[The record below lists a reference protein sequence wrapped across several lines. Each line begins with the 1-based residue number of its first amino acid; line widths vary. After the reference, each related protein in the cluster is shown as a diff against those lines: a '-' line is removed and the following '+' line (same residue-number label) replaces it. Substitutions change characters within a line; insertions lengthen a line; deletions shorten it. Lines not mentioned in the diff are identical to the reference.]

1 MNCHAEDIVTA
12 YQNLIAARRRLFDA
26 MELESNA
33 IEKFEQAK
41 RKALL
46 EQLENDASPGDVKK
60 AKLLEIIGNEYTAMR
75 EAEKNKREAVFDHD
89 IAKIRTQMFRD
100 LIEWQKMVPESKPV
114 NASGRNRPRKKKTKP
129 REKLMLLP

>member
-1 MNCHAEDIVTA
+1 VWSDYFRPAEIGFL
-12 YQNLIAARRRLFDA
+12 NLGGISSIDTDELSCRRYCNRLPEFD
-26 MELESNA
+26 SGK
-33 IEKFEQAK
+33 EKA
-41 RKALL
+41 
-46 EQLENDASPGDVKK
+46 ASPGDVKK
-60 AKLLEIIGNEYTAMR
+60 ARLLEIIGNEYTAMR